1 MVTAVGA
8 IVHATSQRNELVRFY
23 REKLGLGA
31 PDHLKGQQ
39 FFRVGDLRLGIEGPD
54 TRLRGAMPRTNLYFV
69 VDDLDAQVGHMKAQG
84 VPFDIDPQESGGAR
98 VAVCRDPD
106 GNFVTL
112 MSGPKLPGSR
122 VAAAKAPKRSK
133 GRSAPKAKARPKA
146 KAKTKPKK
154 KKR

>member
-23 REKLGLGA
+23 REKLGLGD

-39 FFRVGDLRLGIEGPD
+39 FFRVGDVRLGIEGADP
-54 TRLRGAMPRTNLYFV
+54 RLRGPLPRTNLYFV
-69 VDDLDAQVGHMKAQG
+69 VDDLDSQVGHMKAQG

-122 VAAAKAPKRSK
+122 VAAAKEPSRSKGK

-146 KAKTKPKK
+146 KSKPKK

>member
-1 MVTAVGA
+1 MSLRYGSLQGKIAVVTGGGSGFGAEIGKKLAQEGAAV
-8 IVHATSQRNELVRFY
+8 TL
-23 REKLGLGA
+23 L
-31 PDHLKGQQ
+31 D
-39 FFRVGDLRLGIEGPD
+39 
-54 TRLRGAMPRTNLYFV
+54 
-69 VDDLDAQVGHMKAQG
+69 VDDA
-84 VPFDIDPQESGGAR
+84 GGAR

>member
-8 IVHATSQRNELVRFY
+8 IVHASSQRNELVRFY
-23 REKLGLGA
+23 REMLGLGD

-39 FFRVGDLRLGIEGPD
+39 FFRVGDLRLGIEGADP
-54 TRLRGAMPRTNLYFV
+54 RLRGPLPRTSLQFV
-69 VDDLDAQVGHMKAQG
+69 VDDLDAQVAHMKGLG
-84 VPFDIDPQESGGAR
+84 VAFDIDPQESGGAR

-112 MSGPKLPGSR
+112 LSGPKLPGSR
-122 VAAAKAPKRSK
+122 VAPAKAPR
-133 GRSAPKAKARPKA
+133 RSASKAGK
-146 KAKTKPKK
+146 KPAK